1 MLSRD
6 KLNLITLHKRITAD
20 RLGNDPRSAEH
31 TSAKVSNL
39 LMSTEEEEKKRIV
52 RELHDGLGQLL
63 TSINLHAQ
71 RCLTAT
77 DSLVEHP
84 QAINESL
91 QLISSM
97 TKQAMGEVRGICGA
111 LRPAILDDLGV
122 VAAIKWQCRQITQG
136 YPGLTARAEFD
147 VVEEHIP
154 ADYKTSIY
162 RIVQEAMNNAVKYAQ
177 AKTIS
182 IMLCRTGDDLQL
194 NIQDNGV
201 GFDPVSV
208 VDMGM
213 GLMSMRERAETLG
226 GVFKLQS
233 SSGQGVSISVLLPLE
248 KVALNG

>member
-1 MLSRD
+1 
-6 KLNLITLHKRITAD
+6 
-20 RLGNDPRSAEH
+20 
-31 TSAKVSNL
+31 
-39 LMSTEEEEKKRIV
+39 
-52 RELHDGLGQLL
+52 
-63 TSINLHAQ
+63 
-71 RCLTAT
+71 
-77 DSLVEHP
+77 
-84 QAINESL
+84 
-91 QLISSM
+91 
-97 TKQAMGEVRGICGA
+97 
-111 LRPAILDDLGV
+111 
-122 VAAIKWQCRQITQG
+122 
-136 YPGLTARAEFD
+136 